1 MSQKVVDKTIET
13 EAPTA
18 DTRSEIKL
26 LLCCSRT
33 CITPEIAERII
44 NLVQENLDWTYLL
57 KTAQQHRVM
66 PLLHQSLNAVCPET
80 VPQSIRDRLRISFH
94 LNTIHN
100 LFLTEEL
107 LRLVELFAARNIPAI
122 PFKGPTLAV
131 YAYGDL
137 GFRQCSDLDIVVHKQ
152 DIFKAKDLLMA
163 QGYQNRYEM
172 SSYQEAERLRQDHEY
187 DLVHKNGK
195 VAVDLHWGF
204 TQIDIPFPLN
214 PKYLWQRLQPISL
227 AGKTIPNA
235 APEDLLLIL
244 CVNGCKECWQT
255 LNRICDIAE
264 LIRNHPELN
273 WEQAIEQARRLGSQR
288 MLIIAL
294 FLAKDLL
301 GTVLPESVQTYMQF
315 DLIAQN
321 LAQQVQNRIFSDAA
335 APLENVERATF
346 VINMRERFIDKAS
359 SMFNRIN
366 MSGWMTPTHNDN
378 EFIPLPTKFLG
389 LYYLLRPIRV
399 LKKYYRLIK
408 NLQ

>member
-1 MSQKVVDKTIET
+1 MNQKVVDKIIDTK
-13 EAPTA
+13 APTA
-18 DTRSEIKL
+18 KNRAEIEL

-33 CITPEIAERII
+33 CITAEVAERIT
-44 NLVQENLDWTYLL
+44 NLVQDNLDWTYLL
-57 KTAQQHRVM
+57 ETAQRHRVM
-66 PLLHQSLNAVCPET
+66 PLLHQNLNAVCPEA
-80 VPQSIRDRLRISFH
+80 VPQGIRHQLRISFQ

-107 LRLVELFAARNIPAI
+107 LRLVELFAAHNIPAI
-122 PFKGPTLAV
+122 PFKGLTLAV

-137 GFRQCSDLDIVVHKQ
+137 GFRQCSDLDIVVPKQ
-152 DIFKAKDLLMA
+152 DIFKAKDLLVA

-172 SSYQEAERLRQDHEY
+172 SSSQEAERLRQDHEY

-214 PKYLWQRLQPISL
+214 PKYLWQRLQPITL

-244 CVNGCKECWQT
+244 CVNGCKECWQG
-255 LNRICDIAE
+255 LNRVCDIAE

-273 WEQAIEQARRLGSQR
+273 WEQAIEQARQLGSQR

-294 FLAKDLL
+294 LLAKDLL

-315 DLIAQN
+315 DLVAQN
-321 LAQQVQNRIFSDAA
+321 LAQQVKNSIFSDVAY
-335 APLENVERATF
+335 PLDNVERATF
-346 VINMRERFIDKAS
+346 LINMRERLIDKAS

-366 MSGWMTPTHNDN
+366 MSGWMDPTHNDK
-378 EFIPLPTKFLG
+378 EFISLPTKFSP